1 MSKRNGVR
9 FVLELAGGEDDGM
22 SCPFGSSF
30 FQD

>member
-9 FVLELAGGEDDGM
+9 FLLELAGEDDGM
-22 SCPFGSSF
+22 SCPFGSPF